1 MTLESYIHSKLNDE
15 QYAAALHTDT
25 SALILA
31 GAGSGKTRVLT
42 YKIAYLIFGKS
53 IPLSNILAVTFTNK
67 AAKEMKERLI
77 HLSEEIVEQGIAK
90 QWIRMSRNNNRIGT
104 FHSVFLRI
112 LKEDIDQTD
121 FGFTNSFGVYDT
133 DEAYS
138 LIKSIMKADNTDKTI
153 TPKEIKWYISKLK
166 NEGIDY
172 ELYFKRAN
180 TPQDNIVAQTYKKY
194 QTQLQIANAMD
205 FDDLLMYPYLMFRQ
219 YPKILEK
226 RQTLFQYILVDEAQD
241 TNWIQFEL
249 MKQLSKNL
257 PSAASYWAERSGVE
271 ISQRWLWEILRSK
284 ADPSTSSGW
293 RKLWNITLIW
303 DDFQSIYGRRGA
315 LMENFLN
322 VKAVWPDI
330 EIFKLQMNYRSR
342 PHIVHAGSHVIKNNT
357 KQYEKTIVPHRTWDD
372 KIVIFNHTDE
382 SSEAMNLVEF
392 IAKLKEQNNLTR
404 SDFAILY
411 RTNAQ
416 SSPFEQVLIQEGI
429 PYKIFGAFKFFDR
442 KEVKDIV
449 SYLKYITNPRDNV
462 ALKRIINI
470 PNRKLGDTT
479 IKKIEDTAIAQE
491 VSMNEVLL
499 AIDALAGPINGPT
512 IERLKDFS
520 KLINY
525 IIEKSELLT
534 PPDVIKLIISQLNY
548 KEYLLK
554 EEGNNQQAADER
566 YANIGQL
573 INMGQKYEQTGMAE
587 LRRLLDEISLLTDAA
602 DNSEESIDS
611 IKLMTIHASKWL
623 EFKYVFVGWVEENVF
638 PLGNARLEVKL
649 LEEERRLMYV
659 AITRAQDH
667 LFLSYADSRM
677 QRWQTM
683 YNKVSRFVDEIPD
696 ELKKLY
702 SLAENRSMSRPSFDE
717 GDMVKHKL
725 FGIGTIIEIRWDLGI
740 IKFQNA
746 SFGVRKVPLK
756 LVESI

>member
-1 MTLESYIHSKLNDE
+1 MTLESYINSKLNDE

-77 HLSEEIVEQGIAK
+77 HLSEEIVEQGIVK

-112 LKEDIDQTD
+112 LKEDIDQTT

-138 LIKSIMKADNTDKTI
+138 LIKSIMKTDNTDKTI
-153 TPKEIKWYISKLK
+153 TPKEVKWYISKLK

-249 MKQLSKNL
+249 MKQLSKL
-257 PSAASYWAERSGVE
+257 RPPTPRSGGLNSSE
-271 ISQRWLWEILRSK
+271 EFSQWTDTQLQ
-284 ADPSTSSGW
+284 DPSPDKGKVAQPDGATGLG
-293 RKLWNITLIW
+293 RQNITLIG

-342 PHIVHAGSHVIKNNT
+342 PHIVQAGSHVIKNNT
-357 KQYEKTIVPHRTWDD
+357 KQYEKTIVPHREGND

-392 IAKLKEQNNLTR
+392 IAKLKAQNNLTR

-429 PYKIFGAFKFFDR
+429 PYKIFGAFKFLI
-442 KEVKDIV
+442 VKKWKISSHISNTLPILV
-449 SYLKYITNPRDNV
+449 IT
-462 ALKRIINI
+462 
-470 PNRKLGDTT
+470 
-479 IKKIEDTAIAQE
+479 
-491 VSMNEVLL
+491 
-499 AIDALAGPINGPT
+499 
-512 IERLKDFS
+512 
-520 KLINY
+520 
-525 IIEKSELLT
+525 
-534 PPDVIKLIISQLNY
+534 
-548 KEYLLK
+548 
-554 EEGNNQQAADER
+554 
-566 YANIGQL
+566 
-573 INMGQKYEQTGMAE
+573 
-587 LRRLLDEISLLTDAA
+587 
-602 DNSEESIDS
+602 
-611 IKLMTIHASKWL
+611 
-623 EFKYVFVGWVEENVF
+623 
-638 PLGNARLEVKL
+638 
-649 LEEERRLMYV
+649 
-659 AITRAQDH
+659 
-667 LFLSYADSRM
+667 
-677 QRWQTM
+677 
-683 YNKVSRFVDEIPD
+683 
-696 ELKKLY
+696 
-702 SLAENRSMSRPSFDE
+702 
-717 GDMVKHKL
+717 
-725 FGIGTIIEIRWDLGI
+725 
-740 IKFQNA
+740 
-746 SFGVRKVPLK
+746 
-756 LVESI
+756 

>member
-1 MTLESYIHSKLNDE
+1 MSLESYIKNQLNDE
-15 QYAAALHTDT
+15 QYAATIHTDT

-42 YKIAYLIFGKS
+42 YKIAYLMFGKQ

-77 HLSEEIVEQGIAK
+77 HLSEEVSTSTSSGKKIHF
-90 QWIRMSRNNNRIGT
+90 SRNNNWIGT
-104 FHSVFLRI
+104 FHSIFLRI
-112 LKEDIDQTD
+112 LKEDISQTI
-121 FGFTNSFGVYDT
+121 FGFTNTFGVYDT
-133 DEAYS
+133 DEAFS
-138 LIKSIMKADNTDKTI
+138 LIKSIMKEEKTDKVI
-153 TPKEIKWYISKLK
+153 TPREVKSYISKLK
-166 NEGIDY
+166 NEWIDY
-172 ELYFKRAN
+172 EMYFKRAN

-205 FDDLLMYPYLMFRQ
+205 FDDLLLYPYLMFRQ
-219 YPKILEK
+219 YPDILKK
-226 RQTLFQYILVDEAQD
+226 RQLQFQYILVDEAQD

-249 MKQLSKNL
+249 MKQLSKPL
-257 PSAASYWAERSGVE
+257 ATD
-271 ISQRWLWEILRSK
+271 SK
-284 ADPSTSSGW
+284 EV
-293 RKLWNITLIW
+293 RHNNITLIG

-322 VKAVWPDI
+322 VKQIRPDI

-342 PHIVHAGSHVIKNNT
+342 PHIVHAWSAVIKNNT
-357 KQYEKTIVPHRTWDD
+357 KQYEKNIVAHREGND
-372 KIVIFNHTDE
+372 KIVVFNHTDE
-382 SSEAMNLVEF
+382 NSEALNVVDF
-392 IAKLKEQNNLTR
+392 IAKLKEQNNKSW

-416 SSPFEQVLIQEGI
+416 SGPFEQVLVQEWI
-429 PYKIFGAFKFFDR
+429 PYKIFWAFRFFDR

-449 SYLKYITNPRDNV
+449 SYLKYIINPRDNV

-470 PNRKLGDTT
+470 PSRKLGDTT

-491 VSMNEVLL
+491 VSMSEVLL
-499 AIDALAGPINGPT
+499 AIDSLSNEINGPT
-512 IERLKDFS
+512 RERLKEFN
-520 KLINY
+520 KLIDY
-525 IIEKSELLT
+525 ITQKSETLT
-534 PPDVIKLIISQLNY
+534 PGWVIKLIVAQINY
-548 KEYLLK
+548 KEHLLK
-554 EEGNNQQAADER
+554 EEWNNQQAADDR

-573 INMGQKYEQTGMAE
+573 INMAEKYDENGIAAISKIM
-587 LRRLLDEISLLTDAA
+587 DEISLLTDAA
-602 DNSEESIDS
+602 ENADETVDS
-611 IKLMTIHASKWL
+611 IKLMTVHSSKGL
-623 EFKYVFVGWVEENVF
+623 EFKHVFVTGIEENIF

-683 YNKVSRFVDEIPD
+683 YNRPSRFLEEIPED
-696 ELKKLY
+696 LKKTY

-717 GDMVKHKL
+717 GQMIKHKL
-725 FGIGTIIEIRWDLGI
+725 FGTGTIIEIRWDLAI
-740 IKFQNA
+740 IKFQNT

-756 LVESI
+756 LVEAI